1 MSKKLLVGL
10 VALGALALTQ
20 GCNSKAFNESFC
32 ASFKES
38 FLKSCTDTCAEKS
51 GQRAACATKC
61 TEALPQQDA
70 YKGRCLDQAK

>member
-1 MSKKLLVGL
+1 MMKNLLVL
-10 VALGALALTQ
+10 VAAVGAFALVQ

-38 FLKSCTDTCAEKS
+38 FVKSCTDTCAEKS
-51 GQRAACATKC
+51 GQREVCATKC

-70 YKGRCLDQAK
+70 YKGRCLDKAK